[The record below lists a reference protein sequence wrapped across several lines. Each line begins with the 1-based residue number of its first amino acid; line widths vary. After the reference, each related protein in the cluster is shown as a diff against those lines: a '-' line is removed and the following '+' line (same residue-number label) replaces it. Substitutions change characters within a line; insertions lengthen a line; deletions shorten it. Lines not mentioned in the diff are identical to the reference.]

1 MADVKSFSELIEGD
15 EEFRSRWE
23 ELDDKSREYL
33 KGVYEGRQVPNL
45 LSDRIFKG
53 VFAVL

>member
-33 KGVYEGRQVPNL
+33 KEVYEGR
-45 LSDRIFKG
+45 
-53 VFAVL
+53 